1 MSAQPVQEDGD
12 DVMRDLRQQARVVP
26 PLREGEAAALLEESA
41 RGNGQSQSRLVAA
54 NLESVGIWTLTVRIV
69 DHPYCKPQHSP
80 LDRRE
85 KADLLRNTRR
95 ARCRDA

>member
-41 RGNGQSQSRLVAA
+41 RGNGQTTIVSLGSQVGGLSQQVADWLRSRGG
-54 NLESVGIWTLTVRIV
+54 SG
-69 DHPYCKPQHSP
+69 
-80 LDRRE
+80 
-85 KADLLRNTRR
+85 
-95 ARCRDA
+95 